1 MALYD
6 GGSVP
11 SQGSNRAATRLI
23 LLLSVSVLIN
33 YVDRGNLATA
43 APLIQDELKLSA
55 TQLGM
60 LFSAF
65 YWTYVSAMVP
75 AGWLAERYGAHRVL
89 AGGLVIWSVATLLT
103 GFAAGFASL
112 LLLRLMLGLGE
123 SAAFPCGSKLFAS
136 QLPTSRIGMAN
147 GIYAFGYLVG
157 PAIGTVIG
165 GLMMTRVGWRPV
177 FILFGVLSLVWLWP
191 WMRLKVHEPK
201 MVPNAQGV
209 IEGPRFAQ
217 ILKERGLWGAS
228 LGHFAANY
236 NYYFIISWLPL
247 YLVKYRGFSLAA
259 MAGIAGVAYLI
270 NAVCSLLMGW
280 VTDRWIRA
288 GRSPTVIYKAAM
300 AFSHVTALGCMA
312 GLVLLPVSG
321 AIACLFLYEVGSGV
335 SSPGVFAISQIMAG
349 PQAAGRWVGVQN
361 LVGNLAGILAPAIT
375 GRLIDVSGSFE
386 SAFALASLV
395 NILGVLGW
403 VFILPKVAPIVW
415 QQARGLSAQTTSPI

>member
-1 MALYD
+1 
-6 GGSVP
+6 
-11 SQGSNRAATRLI
+11 
-23 LLLSVSVLIN
+23 
-33 YVDRGNLATA
+33 
-43 APLIQDELKLSA
+43 
-55 TQLGM
+55 
-60 LFSAF
+60 
-65 YWTYVSAMVP
+65 
-75 AGWLAERYGAHRVL
+75 
-89 AGGLVIWSVATLLT
+89 
-103 GFAAGFASL
+103 
-112 LLLRLMLGLGE
+112 
-123 SAAFPCGSKLFAS
+123 
-136 QLPTSRIGMAN
+136 MAN

-177 FILFGVLSLVWLWP
+177 FILFGALSLVWLWP

-209 IEGPRFAQ
+209 IEGPHFAQ

-270 NAVCSLLMGW
+270 NAVFSLLMGW

-375 GRLIDVSGSFE
+375 GRLIDVSGTFE

-403 VFILPKVAPIVW
+403 VFILPRVAPIVW
-415 QQARGLSAQTTSPI
+415 QQARGLTAQTTSPI